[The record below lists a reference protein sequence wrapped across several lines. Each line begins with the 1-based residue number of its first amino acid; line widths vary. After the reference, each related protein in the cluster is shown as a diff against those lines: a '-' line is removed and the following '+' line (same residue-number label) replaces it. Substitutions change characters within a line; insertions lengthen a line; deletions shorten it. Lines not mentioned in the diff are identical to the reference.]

1 MGLTQVVFAT
11 DTLALGVLKAA
22 RELGLRVPQDVA
34 VLGFDDADFA
44 EYIGLSTVSQSLEE
58 SGRLAVEILL
68 SILADPA
75 RMGRRVQL
83 PLQVIQR
90 DTA

>member
-1 MGLTQVVFAT
+1 MNWGCS
-11 DTLALGVLKAA
+11 
-22 RELGLRVPQDVA
+22 VPQDVA

-75 RMGRRVQL
+75 RMRRRVQL

>member
-1 MGLTQVVFAT
+1 M
-11 DTLALGVLKAA
+11 
-22 RELGLRVPQDVA
+22 
-34 VLGFDDADFA
+34 LGFDDADFA